1 MKYIGI
7 DGGGTKTHFVLFNEN
22 GQIVKEVLKPTVH
35 ILNQSKEKCIQYL
48 KEGVEELDS
57 ENYAYV
63 IAGLAG
69 YGQQEEVRHL
79 IDEVC
84 VQAFASR
91 KYKIYSDVEIAMQGA
106 LDGHDGI
113 VVIAG
118 TGSIALSSINGQLK
132 RCGGWGYQLG
142 DEGSAYWIA
151 KQMLSVYCQEI
162 DGRLEKT
169 ALYDLIKKECHLQ
182 NDYDII
188 TYMNQLNHDRRAIA
202 SLAKINA
209 LAAQK
214 DDLYAL
220 SIYHRAANEL
230 SQLIRT
236 LAHDFAESFYVS
248 YIGGVFHSGDMIL
261 QPLKEQLSSLPC
273 QLIAPVHTPEYGAFI
288 LGKKE
293 YGKKEKRKEN
303 E

>member
-7 DGGGTKTHFVLFNEN
+7 DGGGTKTKFVLFNED
-22 GQIVKEVLKPTVH
+22 GQKEKEVLKPSVH
-35 ILNQSKEKCIQYL
+35 ILNQSKENCIQYL
-48 KEGVEELDS
+48 KEGVEELDPDKD
-57 ENYAYV
+57 AFV

-69 YGQQEEVRHL
+69 YGQQEEVRRL
-79 IDEVC
+79 IDDVC
-84 VQAFASR
+84 VQAFAPR

-118 TGSIALSSINGQLK
+118 TGSIALSSINGRLK

-151 KQMLSVYCQEI
+151 KKMLSIYCQEI

-169 ALYDLIKKECHLQ
+169 ILYDLVKKECHLQ

-202 SLAKINA
+202 SLAKING

-214 DDLYAL
+214 GDIQAL
-220 SIYHRAANEL
+220 AIYREAANEI
-230 SQLIRT
+230 SQLIKT
-236 LAHDFAESFYVS
+236 LAQDFTEFVYVS
-248 YIGGVFHSGDMIL
+248 YIGGVFRSGEMIL
-261 QPLKEQLSSLPC
+261 QPLKEQLSSLSC
-273 QLIAPVHTPEYGAFI
+273 QLMAPIHTPEYGAFI

-293 YGKKEKRKEN
+293 YDIKEKRKEN

>member
-7 DGGGTKTHFVLFNEN
+7 DGGGTKTKFVLYSET
-22 GQIVKEVLKPTVH
+22 GQKEKEIIKPTVH
-35 ILNQSKEKCIQYL
+35 ILNQSREKCIKYL
-48 KEGVEELDS
+48 KDGVTELDPDKK
-57 ENYAYV
+57 AIV

-69 YGQQEEVRHL
+69 YGQQEEIRQRINDICAL
-79 IDEVC
+79 
-84 VQAFASR
+84 AFENR
-91 KYKIYSDVEIAMQGA
+91 TYTIYSDVEIAVYGA
-106 LDGHDGI
+106 LDGQDGI

-118 TGSIALSSINGQLK
+118 TGSIALSFIHGQLK

-151 KQMLSVYCQEI
+151 KKMLAVYCQEI
-162 DGRLEKT
+162 DGRQEKT
-169 ALYDLIKKECHLQ
+169 LLYDLVMKQCHLQ

-202 SLAKINA
+202 ALAKINA
-209 LAAQK
+209 VAAQMG
-214 DDLYAL
+214 DLQAL
-220 SIYHRAANEL
+220 SIYVHAANEL

-236 LAHDFAESFYVS
+236 LALDFKDGCHVS
-248 YIGGVFHSGDMIL
+248 YIGGVFQAGEMIL
-261 QPLKEQLSSLPC
+261 QPLRQQLSSLSC
-273 QLIAPVHTPEYGAFI
+273 QLTAPIHSPEYGAYI